1 MGELKG
7 LTIPFFSK
15 KPIETEGNVP
25 IQIKSSTYDRL
36 KAYKKD
42 GESFDAVLRRI
53 IGEWEITS
61 AK

>member
-1 MGELKG
+1 M
-7 LTIPFFSK
+7 TPHFFSK
-15 KPIETEGNVP
+15 KPETEGNVP

-42 GESFDAVLRRI
+42 GESFDGVLRRI